1 MAKKENITSI
11 STYSHSHQSQFKK
24 NVCFLLT
31 TLSSIRSPLSP
42 PQKTYWMFS
51 DNHATHVSPQL
62 VSPQGYVGRKVAH
75 ASEQGGR
82 KMAVGKPFIMIFL
95 HHVFQVA
102 NMFSMKHVNGRI
114 YVYNTSII

>member
-1 MAKKENITSI
+1 M
-11 STYSHSHQSQFKK
+11 
-24 NVCFLLT
+24 CFLLST

-51 DNHATHVSPQL
+51 DNHETHVSLQL

-82 KMAVGKPFIMIFL
+82 KMAVGKLFIMIIMIFL

-102 NMFSMKHVNGRI
+102 NIFSMKHVNGRK
-114 YVYNTSII
+114 YVYLIHQEYNFRFLKKAKKHTPYEIL